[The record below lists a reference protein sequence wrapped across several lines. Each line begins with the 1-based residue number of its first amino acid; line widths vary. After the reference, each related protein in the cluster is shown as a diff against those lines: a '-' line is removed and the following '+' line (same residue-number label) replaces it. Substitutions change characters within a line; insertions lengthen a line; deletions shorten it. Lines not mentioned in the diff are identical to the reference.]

1 MGAFADIL
9 NRNQPQINTTLTML
23 SRMRQTE
30 EKKQEDAARR
40 AKLRALIG
48 QQSQQTM
55 DPVSASPDMMDAAMQ
70 KPQPVQVDTS
80 VLKPGPFGGNAMPA
94 PQLPE
99 LPSIGQ
105 RLKSIMSSRTVPR
118 QFDEQDLTDM
128 TELAGEDQVAQN
140 MASIAE
146 KVNAAR
152 VAAGRKKYSTVS
164 LGDGGYDI
172 LEESQD
178 QQPRV
183 VGGRSPRVKPAMTPY
198 EEESLRQR
206 REESERTA
214 RYRER
219 QLEQEGNRIGVE
231 KKQWVT
237 GEDGSVAFRI
247 PAAGDVPY
255 KATNNAEFS
264 KLRTKAEQLEQKRDD
279 IDNVLSTGVVIK
291 NGKKIKLNVDDPSV
305 KALLEMQKEQAESAL
320 NDVYDQV
327 NALETAPQRSGRS
340 PASPAGGSGSRYDKA
355 KQVLEDN
362 NLATD
367 DENVKAFLQNNPNFN

>member
-9 NRNQPQINTTLTML
+9 SRNQPQINTTLNML

-55 DPVSASPDMMDAAMQ
+55 DPVTASPDMMDAVMQ

-118 QFDEQDLTDM
+118 QFDEQDLSDM

-198 EEESLRQR
+198 EQESLRL
-206 REESERTA
+206 
-214 RYRER
+214 R
-219 QLEQEGNRIGVE
+219 QQQLQQEGNRIGVE

-279 IDNVLSTGVVIK
+279 IDNVLRTGVVIK
-291 NGKKIKLNVDDPSV
+291 NGKKTKLNVDDPSV

-327 NALETAPQRSGRS
+327 NALETAPQRPGNA
-340 PASPAGGSGSRYDKA
+340 PGAPAGGSGSRYDKA
-355 KQVLEDN
+355 RQVLEDN
-362 NLATD
+362 GLATD

>member
-9 NRNQPQINTTLTML
+9 SRNQPQINTTLNML

-55 DPVSASPDMMDAAMQ
+55 DPVTASPDMMDAVMQ

-128 TELAGEDQVAQN
+128 TELAGEDPVAQS
-140 MASIAE
+140 MASVAE

-152 VAAGRKKYSTVS
+152 AASGRKKYSTVS

-219 QLEQEGNRIGVE
+219 QLEQEGSRIGVE
-231 KKQWVT
+231 KKQWVR
-237 GEDGSVAFRI
+237 GADGVVDHRV
-247 PAAGDVPY
+247 PKEGDKPY
-255 KATNNAEFS
+255 KGDDNNKAEFS
-264 KLRTKAEQLEQKRDD
+264 KLRTKADQLEQKRND
-279 IDNVLSTGVVIK
+279 IDNVLRTGVVIK
-291 NGKKIKLNVDDPSV
+291 NGKKTKLNVDDPSV
-305 KALLEMQKEQAESAL
+305 KALLEMQLEQTDSAL

-327 NALETAPQRSGRS
+327 RALEIDPQQSGKPVVTPTSDDRRER
-340 PASPAGGSGSRYDKA
+340 ARK
-355 KQVLEDN
+355 VLEQN
-362 NLATD
+362 GFSTK
-367 DENVKAFLQNNPNFN
+367 DEHIDAFLENNKDF